1 MVSID
6 VLLKEGK
13 ISIIGDLEIDRY
25 ISFFENSFK
34 DNLWHSA
41 KNISEFPRWSIISGY
56 YAMHDISKLIIAKRL
71 KVKVDFE
78 VHSTT
83 IKILKEMV
91 KNPEIV
97 SLFEK
102 GYAEFLSFA
111 NDLDEAKKERTKV
124 QYYTGT
130 SFLKDEYKKRATEF
144 YTNVVLIYVEKIKR
158 LYGVEDE

>member
-6 VLLKEGK
+6 VLFKEGK
-13 ISIIGDLEIDRY
+13 ISLIRDLELNRY

-41 KNISEFPRWSIISGY
+41 KNVCEFPRWSIISGY

-71 KVKVDFE
+71 KIKVDFE

-91 KNPEIV
+91 NDIEV
-97 SLFEK
+97 VNLFEK

-111 NDLDEAKKERTKV
+111 NDLDEAKKERTKM

-130 SFLKDEYKKRATEF
+130 GFLKEEYKKKAMEF